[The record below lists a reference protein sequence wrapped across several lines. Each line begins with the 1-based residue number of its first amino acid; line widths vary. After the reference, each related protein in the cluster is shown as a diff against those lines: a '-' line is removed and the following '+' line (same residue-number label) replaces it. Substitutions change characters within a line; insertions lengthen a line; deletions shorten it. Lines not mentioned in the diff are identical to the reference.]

1 MRKVISILILS
12 VILVSCG
19 GTSEVV
25 KQSRKTLK
33 GYWNLDNI
41 NYNNATGIYDV
52 TLFGDVS
59 SECMVGSTWRFIPN
73 NNFGNYEITSTTC
86 NPGKRYFVWSIPDQ
100 ENAISYDILLK
111 PTDEKM
117 NSIMNDAGFRLN
129 INYLS
134 ENELTFTQTVQVDG
148 KPFKIVMNFSKISE

>member
-1 MRKVISILILS
+1 MRKVISIFILS
-12 VILVSCG
+12 VFLVSCG
-19 GTSEVV
+19 GTSKVV
-25 KQSRKTLK
+25 KESRKTLK

-59 SECMVGSTWRFIPN
+59 SECLVGSTWRFIPN
-73 NNFGNYEITSTTC
+73 NNFGNYEITGATC

-100 ENAISYDILLK
+100 ESAISYDILLK

>member
-1 MRKVISILILS
+1 MRKIISILILS
-12 VILVSCG
+12 VVLISCG

-41 NYNNATGIYDV
+41 NYNNASGVYDV

-73 NNFGNYEITSTTC
+73 NNFGNYEIVSGTC
-86 NPGKRYFVWSIPDQ
+86 TPGKRYFVWSIPDQ
-100 ENAISYDILLK
+100 ESAISYDILLK

-117 NSIMNDAGFRLN
+117 NSTMNNAGYRLN

-134 ENELTFTQTVQVDG
+134 DNELTFTQTVQVDG
-148 KPFKIVMNFSKISE
+148 KPFKIVMNFSKISD

>member
-1 MRKVISILILS
+1 MKKVIGILLLS

-19 GTSEVV
+19 GTSKVV
-25 KQSRKTLK
+25 KESRKTLK

-41 NYNNATGIYDV
+41 NYNNTAGIYDV

-73 NNFGNYEITSTTC
+73 NNFGNYEITGANC
-86 NPGKRYFVWSIPDQ
+86 NPGKRYFVWNIPDQ
-100 ENAISYDILLK
+100 EGTVAYDILLK

-117 NSIMNDAGFRLN
+117 NSTMNNAGYRLT

-134 ENELTFTQTVQVDG
+134 ENELTFTQTVPVDG